1 MDSAKSIKTVTTDVL
16 CIGGGGAGV
25 MAAIAAKK
33 AGARVILASKGKI
46 GNSGDTIMIG
56 GSYSMDGESARTRY
70 GLKRA
75 DPSFTKAFLFEQIV
89 KQSFFL
95 SEQPLVRQ
103 FVEESPPLVY
113 ACHEWG
119 ERAKQKQ
126 AFTAPAGWMLSGHSL
141 GVALKQ
147 GLSETPGIETIED
160 FMVVDLIK
168 DKGKIAGAV
177 GFNIYTGESELI
189 RAKAVVIGSGGYQP
203 FSVTST
209 NSDVTTGDGIAMAYR
224 AGAQLADMEFMLFI
238 PTALEPESSKGSIL
252 PYLLYAI
259 GLPLG
264 TLDGEGKSI
273 EIPRALR
280 TVAKGSELGKVIWNY
295 YWSASIAEGKGSPKG
310 GLYMDCSK
318 LARTPRFIFNMGFKL
333 MLNYFKQFYK
343 YGYYHSDNLFD
354 FKKRIL
360 EQKKLEFG
368 LCSEYSMGGI
378 VIGDKMETRVPGLY
392 AAGEASSG
400 LFGACRVADAT
411 TEMMVQG
418 NRAGLSAAQ
427 YASGILAPLAD
438 EAQVQAVIDKIN
450 APLLRGEGPN
460 ALAVMQ
466 RIHTAVDGGFG
477 PCRNETGLSSAL
489 KKIEALK
496 KDELPSLTARCKSQE
511 YNYERL
517 CALQSENLLTC
528 AEAGLRAALARRE
541 SRGFH
546 VRSDY
551 PQVDNDRWAV
561 RILEEEGEQGM
572 SLTQR
577 KPEVVSIEIPEG
589 KEANIADYIV
599 NQKLNFKNACH

>member
-1 MDSAKSIKTVTTDVL
+1 MDSASNITTVTTDVL

-33 AGARVILASKGKI
+33 AGARVVIASKGKI

-56 GSYSMDGESARTRY
+56 GSYSMDGESARRDY
-70 GLKRA
+70 GLRKA
-75 DPSFTKAFLFEQIV
+75 DPSFTKAILFEQIV

-95 SEQPLVRQ
+95 SEQPLARQ

-119 ERAKQKQ
+119 ARAKQRQ

-147 GLSETPGIETIED
+147 GLAETPGIETIED

-168 DKGKIAGAV
+168 DKEKIAGAV
-177 GFNIYTGESELI
+177 GFDIYTGKSVLI
-189 RAKAVVIGSGGYQP
+189 HAKAVVIGSGGYQP

-224 AGAQLADMEFMLFI
+224 AGAQLGDMEFMLFI

-264 TLDGEGKSI
+264 TIDGDGESI
-273 EIPRALR
+273 DIPRALR

-295 YWSASIAEGKGSPKG
+295 YWSTRIAEGKGSPNG

-318 LARTPRFIFNMGFKL
+318 LARMPRFILNLGFKA
-333 MLNYFKQFYK
+333 MLNYFKQFYA
-343 YGYYHSDNLFD
+343 YGHYHSDDLFA
-354 FKKRIL
+354 FKGMIL
-360 EQKKLEFG
+360 ERKRLEFG

-378 VIGDKMETRVPGLY
+378 VIDATMATRVPGLY
-392 AAGEASSG
+392 AAGEATSG

-418 NRAGLSAAQ
+418 NRAGISAAQ
-427 YASGILAPLAD
+427 YASSIAPPSVD
-438 EAQVQAVIDKIN
+438 EAQVRATIEKMN
-450 APLLRGEGPN
+450 APLVRDSGAN
-460 ALAVMQ
+460 ALAAMQ
-466 RIHTAVDGGFG
+466 MIHRAADRGFG
-477 PCRNETGLSSAL
+477 PCRDEAGLTSAL
-489 KKIEALK
+489 REIETIK
-496 KDELPSLTARCKSQE
+496 EDQLPLLSARCKSQE

-517 CALQSENLLTC
+517 CALQAENLLTC
-528 AEAGLRAALARRE
+528 AEAGLRAALARKE

-561 RILEEEGEQGM
+561 RILEEEGVQGM
-572 SLTQR
+572 SLTER
-577 KPEVVSIEIPEG
+577 RPEVVSIEIPAG

-599 NQKLNFKNACH
+599 KEII

>member
-1 MDSAKSIKTVTTDVL
+1 MASESWKGELEMDSAKSIKTVTTDVL

-25 MAAIAAKK
+25 MAAIAARKT
-33 AGARVILASKGKI
+33 GARVILASKGKI

-56 GSYSMDGESARTRY
+56 GSYSMDGESARKDY

-89 KQSFFL
+89 KQSFYL

-147 GLSETPGIETIED
+147 GLAETPGIETIED
-160 FMVVDLIK
+160 FMVVDLVK
-168 DKGKIAGAV
+168 DGERIAGAV
-177 GFNIYTGESELI
+177 GFDVYTGESVLI
-189 RAKAVVIGSGGYQP
+189 SAKAVVICSGGYQP
-203 FSVTST
+203 FSVSST

-224 AGAQLADMEFMLFI
+224 AGAQLGDMEFMLFI

-264 TLDGEGKSI
+264 TLDEEGESI

-280 TVAKGSELGKVIWNY
+280 KIAKGSELGKVIWNY
-295 YWSASIAEGKGSPKG
+295 YWSASG

-318 LARTPRFIFNMGFKL
+318 LASMPRFVFNLGFKA

-343 YGYYHSDNLFD
+343 YGHYHSDDLFE
-354 FKKRIL
+354 FKKIVL
-360 EQKKLEFG
+360 EKKKLEFA

-378 VIGDKMETRVPGLY
+378 VIDDKMATRVPGLF
-392 AAGEASSG
+392 AAGEATSG

-418 NRAGLSAAQ
+418 NRAGISAAQ
-427 YASGILAPLAD
+427 YASNVSSPTPDESRIRATIDKMNAPLAR
-438 EAQVQAVIDKIN
+438 EKGTNV
-450 APLLRGEGPN
+450 
-460 ALAVMQ
+460 LAVMQ
-466 RIHTAVDGGFG
+466 RIHKATDRGFG
-477 PCRNETGLSSAL
+477 PCRDEAGLSSAL
-489 KKIEALK
+489 GEIETIK
-496 KDELPSLTARCKSQE
+496 KDELPCLAAKCKSRA

-517 CALQSENLLTC
+517 CALQTENLLTC
-528 AEAGLRAALARRE
+528 TEAGLRAALARRE

-546 VRSDY
+546 VRSDC

-561 RILEEEGEQGM
+561 RILEEEGARGM
-572 SLTQR
+572 SLTEKR
-577 KPEVVSIEIPEG
+577 PEVVSIEIPAG
-589 KEANIADYIV
+589 KEASIADYIV
-599 NQKLNFKNACH
+599 KEII